1 VEEEPEPEVD
11 RDEVVRVL
19 NDDEGRQVLDEL
31 EAGDGDNL
39 RSGEVGTDLA
49 RRSPW
54 SDSLGL
60 SPGDIFRTPRLTLAF
75 G

>member
-1 VEEEPEPEVD
+1 VD
-11 RDEVVRVL
+11 RDEVKRAL
-19 NDDEGRQVLDEL
+19 NDDAGRQVLDEI

-60 SPGDIFRTPRLTLAF
+60 SPGDMF
-75 G
+75 

>member
-1 VEEEPEPEVD
+1 MD
-11 RDEVVRVL
+11 RDEVMRAL
-19 NDDEGRQVLDEL
+19 NDDAGRQVLDEI

-60 SPGDIFRTPRLTLAF
+60 SPGDIF
-75 G
+75 